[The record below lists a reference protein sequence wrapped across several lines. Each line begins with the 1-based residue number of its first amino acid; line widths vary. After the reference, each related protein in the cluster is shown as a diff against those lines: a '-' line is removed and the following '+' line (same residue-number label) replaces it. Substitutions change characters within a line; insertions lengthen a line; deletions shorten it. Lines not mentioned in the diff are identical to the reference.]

1 MKKLKTKKNE
11 GSSLIELLVAIVLIV
26 STLTALISGMT
37 YTMRTLA
44 EAEYRSRATDLAGEC
59 MDELRKTRI
68 IKGWAVFKNDQIL
81 DDSDRCELVTDEDL
95 HQTFDRSYDCTSSV
109 GALECTVTVSW
120 TPFSGSS
127 NPKVKITQIFKQHL
141 Y

>member
-1 MKKLKTKKNE
+1 MKNLKTKKNE

-59 MDELRKTRI
+59 MDELRRTRI
-68 IKGWAVFKNDQIL
+68 IKGWTEFQTSQVLNTNRCNNVND
-81 DDSDRCELVTDEDL
+81 DDLNQNFIRNHSCP
-95 HQTFDRSYDCTSSV
+95 SS
-109 GALECTVTVSW
+109 GDALECTVTVSW
-120 TPFSGSS
+120 TPFSGGS
-127 NPKVKITQIFKQHL
+127 NPKVEITQIFKQHL